1 MITISNMSVLENS
14 IAFAGQHTAFSMQCV
29 NRSAA
34 CGLLFCARKD
44 GRYAGYLCAAAE
56 SGCIRILY
64 AYTIPALR
72 KQGVFTELMRFVAE
86 NSRVP
91 VRVNITESHEFHDV
105 VRAVCLKFGYEQS
118 ESVRIFTC
126 HKDMY
131 PVWERFMSEKGDRLA
146 AYLGRR
152 GYQVMSFA
160 EEPEDIIDQ
169 LRNSPRSEYK
179 NMLDPAVFLDIPA
192 NCLSWDMSYAA
203 VKDGRLA
210 GYVLVTQ
217 NSPTKAVFEHISE
230 SNAEQGTGLI
240 LLPYAAAMKKA
251 FELSGIETISYAM
264 YESNARANAF
274 REETLNMLKPS
285 VTVSE
290 NYYLKKQS
298 FDPVC

>member
-14 IAFAGQHTAFSMQCV
+14 IAFAGHHTAFSLQCV

-34 CGLLFCARKD
+34 CGMLFSARID
-44 GRYAGYLCAAAE
+44 GKYAGYLCVAAE
-56 SGCIRILY
+56 SGSIRVLY
-64 AYTIPALR
+64 AYTLPELR

-86 NSRVP
+86 KSNVP
-91 VRVNITESHEFHDV
+91 VRVNITENQEFHDV
-105 VRAVCLKFGYEQS
+105 VRDVCLKLGYEQT

-131 PVWERFMSEKGDRLA
+131 PVWERFMKEKGDRLA

-152 GYQVMSFA
+152 GYEVVSFA
-160 EEPEDIIDQ
+160 EAPADIIDQ
-169 LRNSPRSEYK
+169 LRNSPVSEYK
-179 NMLDPAVFLDIPA
+179 NMLNPAVFLDIPE
-192 NCLSWDMSYAA
+192 NCLSWEMSYAA

-230 SNAEQGTGLI
+230 SSAEQGTGLI
-240 LLPYAAAMKKA
+240 LLPYAAAMEKA
-251 FELSGIETISYAM
+251 FAHSGIETISYAM

-274 REETLNMLKPS
+274 REETLSMLKPS

-290 NYYLKKQS
+290 NYYLK
-298 FDPVC
+298 